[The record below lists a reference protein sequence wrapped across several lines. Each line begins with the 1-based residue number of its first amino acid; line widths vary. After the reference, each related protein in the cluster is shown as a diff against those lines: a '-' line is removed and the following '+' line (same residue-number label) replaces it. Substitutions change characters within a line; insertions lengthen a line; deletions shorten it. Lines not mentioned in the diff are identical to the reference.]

1 MKNAKKVIRILS
13 WCIFVVYLVALV
25 YFLFFSEQMG
35 RVPSDEYKYSLVPF
49 KEIRRYI
56 FYWHAI
62 GSYYVLLNLLGM
74 LCVLFPLDLCCRSF
88 QEISVNSGRFC
99 C

>member
-25 YFLFFSEQMG
+25 YFLFFSEQLG

-49 KEIRRYI
+49 EGNPQI
-56 FYWHAI
+56 H
-62 GSYYVLLNLLGM
+62 LLLACNRQLLCPVESSGKC
-74 LCVLFPLDLCCRSF
+74 CV
-88 QEISVNSGRFC
+88 FC
-99 C
+99 SLWICAAGHFKKSA